1 VARLLA
7 VYGSPRKGGN
17 SSVLLDYFLEGAED
31 SSYEIERVYLRDLHF
46 SHCTECSRCEKT
58 GVCVIEDD
66 MVPLYDKLLNYE
78 RIVISCPVFFLGPPA
93 VTKAFLDRTQ
103 ALWIRKYILRIN
115 PVPEGMRK
123 KGFLL
128 SVCGFKGSNRIFS
141 CNKKIVKAVYASCG
155 FNYAGELFYS
165 GIDHYGD
172 MKKRADAKENAQKAG
187 YEFIHSKL

>member
-17 SSVLLDYFLEGAED
+17 SSVLLDYFLEGAKD
-31 SSYEIERVYLRDLHF
+31 SSCEIERVHLRDLHF
-46 SHCTECSRCEKT
+46 SYCTECGSCEKT
-58 GVCVIEDD
+58 GVCVIKDD
-66 MVPLYDKLLNYE
+66 MEPLYDKLLNYE

-93 VTKAFLDRTQ
+93 ITKAFLDRAQ
-103 ALWIRKYILRIN
+103 ALWNRKYILGIN
-115 PVPEGMRK
+115 PVPEGMQK

-128 SVCGFKGSNRIFS
+128 SVCGFKGSEHLFLCNRTI
-141 CNKKIVKAVYASCG
+141 IKAVYTSCG
-155 FNYAGELFYS
+155 FSYAGELFYS

-172 MKKRADAKENAQKAG
+172 MKKRENAKEEAQKAG